1 LLPLA
6 CVLFWIPVF
15 TGQFQYIEGR
25 LKPQSLCRQSGS
37 ITPTLHFMRE
47 VLTKETF
54 IMNRSKFTGA
64 VILLILT
71 ALFLVFLVPAGYVIV
86 LITLIVNG
94 VVLIAVYRRS
104 TDLF

>member
-1 LLPLA
+1 
-6 CVLFWIPVF
+6 
-15 TGQFQYIEGR
+15 
-25 LKPQSLCRQSGS
+25 
-37 ITPTLHFMRE
+37 
-47 VLTKETF
+47 
-54 IMNRSKFTGA
+54 MNRSKFTGA